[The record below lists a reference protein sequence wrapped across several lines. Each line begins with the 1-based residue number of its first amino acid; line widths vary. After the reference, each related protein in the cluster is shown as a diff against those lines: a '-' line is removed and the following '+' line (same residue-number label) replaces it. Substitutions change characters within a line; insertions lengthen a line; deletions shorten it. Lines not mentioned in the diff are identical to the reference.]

1 MRLLGKEMMGKGFG
15 TAKAKQDKSAAQQPE
30 LTPIDQ
36 IQADLSDCFTEIKDP
51 RVDRTKKHLLK
62 DILVISILAVIA
74 GAEGWEDIEN
84 YGLSKQQWLSEFLE
98 LPHGIPSD
106 DTFRRVFER
115 INPEALCK
123 CLTQW
128 VQQLIPSLEQKIVPI
143 DGKCLRGS
151 YDRERGIKALHL
163 VTAWVAEQNLTLG
176 QIKVEDHSNEITA
189 IPALLELIDI
199 QGAIITIDAMGTQ
212 TEIVRLIREKK
223 ADYVLTLK
231 SNHPTLYFQIKDW
244 FEATIANNFEG
255 VKFSH
260 DRRVE
265 KGHHRT
271 EKRLVW
277 AVPLSE
283 FGGLYKQE
291 QWLGLQSIVMIE
303 RTRHL
308 WNKVTHEV
316 HFYLSSLPADAHV
329 LGNAIRTH
337 WGIENQVHWTL
348 DVTFNEDKSRIRSL
362 SAPRNFALLRRM
374 ALNALNLEKTLK
386 RSLRQKSRRASMNN
400 DYMMSVLHAFCQ

>member
-1 MRLLGKEMMGKGFG
+1 MGKGFAPIKAQPPK
-15 TAKAKQDKSAAQQPE
+15 TAAYSAK
-30 LTPIDQ
+30 LTPISQ
-36 IQADLSDCFTEIKDP
+36 IQTDLSSYFNDIKDP
-51 RVDRTKKHLLK
+51 RVNRTKKHLLK
-62 DILVISILAVIA
+62 DILVIAILAVIG

-84 YGLSKQQWLSEFLE
+84 YGIAKQDWLSEFLE

-106 DTFRRVFER
+106 DTFRRLFER
-115 INPEALCK
+115 INPIAFSE
-123 CLTQW
+123 CLTKW
-128 VQQLIPSLEQKIVPI
+128 VQQLIPLKKGKIVPI

-151 YDRERGIKALHL
+151 YDREQGIKALHL

-212 TEIVRLIREKK
+212 TEIVRLIREQK
-223 ADYVLTLK
+223 ADYVLALK
-231 SNHPTLYFQIKDW
+231 TNHPTLHAQVKNW
-244 FEATIANNFEG
+244 FDKAIASNFEG
-255 VKFSH
+255 ITVSH
-260 DRRVE
+260 DRRIE

-283 FGGLYKQE
+283 FGGLYKQG
-291 QWLGLQSIVMIE
+291 QWSGLQTIVMVE

-316 HFYLSSLPADAHV
+316 QFYLSSLPPDAQN

-348 DVTFNEDKSRIRSL
+348 DVTFNEDHCRVRSGN
-362 SAPRNFALLRRM
+362 SPRNLALLRRM
-374 ALNALNLEKTLK
+374 ALNALNQEKSLK
-386 RSLRQKSRRASMNN
+386 RSLRQKMKRAAMNN
-400 DYMMSVLHAFCQ
+400 DYMITVLQSFCQ

>member
-1 MRLLGKEMMGKGFG
+1 MGKGFG
-15 TAKAKQDKSAAQQPE
+15 TVKAKQDKSAAQAPE

-62 DILVISILAVIA
+62 DILVISILAIIA
-74 GAEGWEDIEN
+74 GAEGWEDMEN
-84 YGLSKQQWLSEFLE
+84 YGLSKQQWLSEFLA
-98 LPHGIPSD
+98 LPNGIPSD

-115 INPEALCK
+115 INPEALCQ
-123 CLTQW
+123 CLTRW
-128 VQQLIPSLEQKIVPI
+128 VQQLIPSLEGKIVPI

-151 YDRERGIKALHL
+151 YDREQGIKALHL

-189 IPALLELIDI
+189 IPALLELIDLK
-199 QGAIITIDAMGTQ
+199 GAIITIDAMGTQ
-212 TEIVRLIREKK
+212 TEIVRLIRAQK
-223 ADYVLTLK
+223 ADYVLALK
-231 SNHPTLYFQIKDW
+231 TNHPTLYQQVKNWFDKAIASKFQGITVST
-244 FEATIANNFEG
+244 E
-255 VKFSH
+255 
-260 DRRVE
+260 RRVE

-271 EKRLVW
+271 EKRLVR

-291 QWLGLQSIVMIE
+291 QWFGLQTIVLVE

-316 HFYLSSLPADAHV
+316 QFYLSSLPADAQN
-329 LGNAIRTH
+329 LGLAIRTH

-348 DVTFNEDKSRIRSL
+348 DVTFSEDHCRIRSCH
-362 SAPRNFALLRRM
+362 APRNFALLRRM
-374 ALNALNLEKTLK
+374 ALNALNLEKTLQ
-386 RSLRQKSRRASMNN
+386 RSLRQKMKRAAMNN
-400 DYMMSVLHAFCQ
+400 DYMMTVLQSFCQ

>member
-1 MRLLGKEMMGKGFG
+1 MGKGFG
-15 TAKAKQDKSAAQQPE
+15 TVKAKQDQSAVQAPE

-36 IQADLSDCFTEIKDP
+36 IQADLSDCFTDIKDP
-51 RVDRTKKHLLK
+51 RVARTKKHLLK
-62 DILVISILAVIA
+62 DILVISILAIIA
-74 GAEGWEDIEN
+74 GAEGWEDMEN
-84 YGLSKQQWLSEFLE
+84 YGISKQQWLSEFLA
-98 LPHGIPSD
+98 LPNGIPSD

-115 INPEALCK
+115 INPEALCQ

-128 VQQLIPSLEQKIVPI
+128 VQQLIPSLEGKIVPI

-151 YDRERGIKALHL
+151 YDREQGVKALHL

-199 QGAIITIDAMGTQ
+199 KGAIITIDAMGTQ
-212 TEIVRLIREKK
+212 TEIVRLIRAQK
-223 ADYVLTLK
+223 ADYILALK
-231 SNHPTLYFQIKDW
+231 TNHPTLFQQVKNW
-244 FEATIANNFEG
+244 FEQALASNFQGITVSTE
-255 VKFSH
+255 S
-260 DRRVE
+260 RVE

-271 EKRLVW
+271 EKRLVR

-283 FGGLYKQE
+283 FGGIYKQE
-291 QWLGLQSIVMIE
+291 QWLGLQTIVMVE

-316 HFYLSSLPADAHV
+316 QFYLSSLPADAQN

-348 DVTFNEDKSRIRSL
+348 DVTFSEDRCRIRSCH
-362 SAPRNFALLRRM
+362 APRNFALLRRM

-386 RSLRQKSRRASMNN
+386 RSLRQKMKRAAMNN
-400 DYMMSVLHAFCQ
+400 DYMMTVLQSFCQ

>member
-1 MRLLGKEMMGKGFG
+1 MIHFAGFLR
-15 TAKAKQDKSAAQQPE
+15 E
-30 LTPIDQ
+30 
-36 IQADLSDCFTEIKDP
+36 
-51 RVDRTKKHLLK
+51 
-62 DILVISILAVIA
+62 SILLLLRTVKSI
-74 GAEGWEDIEN
+74 
-84 YGLSKQQWLSEFLE
+84 
-98 LPHGIPSD
+98 
-106 DTFRRVFER
+106 
-115 INPEALCK
+115 
-123 CLTQW
+123 W
-128 VQQLIPSLEQKIVPI
+128 VGELIPTLEKEIIPI

-151 YDRERGIKALHL
+151 YDRNQGLKALHL
-163 VTAWVAEQNLTLG
+163 VTAWAAKQCLTLG

-199 QGAIITIDAMGTQ
+199 KGAIITIDAMGTQ
-212 TEIVRLIREKK
+212 TEIVRLIRAKK

-231 SNHPTLYFQIKDW
+231 SNHPTLHSQVKDW
-244 FEATIANNFEG
+244 FDVAIANKFEG
-255 VKFSH
+255 IKVSH

-265 KGHHRT
+265 KGHHRR
-271 EKRLVW
+271 EKRLIW
-277 AVPLSE
+277 AVPLAE

-291 QWLGLQSIVMIE
+291 QWAGLQSIVMVE

-348 DVTFNEDKSRIRSL
+348 DVTFNEDKSRIRSCH
-362 SAPRNFALLRRM
+362 APRNFALLRRM

-400 DYMMSVLHAFCQ
+400 KYMMTVLQCFCQ

>member
-1 MRLLGKEMMGKGFG
+1 MSKGFG
-15 TAKAKQDKSAAQQPE
+15 TVKAQQDKSAAQPPE
-30 LTPIDQ
+30 LTPIHQ

-62 DILVISILAVIA
+62 DILVISILAIIA
-74 GAEGWEDIEN
+74 GAEGWEDMEN
-84 YGLSKQQWLSEFLE
+84 YGLSKQQWLSEFLA
-98 LPHGIPSD
+98 LPNGIPSD

-115 INPEALCK
+115 INPEALCQ

-128 VQQLIPSLEQKIVPI
+128 VQQLIPSLEGLIVPI

-189 IPALLELIDI
+189 IPALLELIEI

-212 TEIVRLIREKK
+212 TEIVRLIRAKQ
-223 ADYVLTLK
+223 ADYVLALK
-231 SNHPTLYFQIKDW
+231 TNHPTLYSQVKNWWDT
-244 FEATIANNFEG
+244 AIANNFQGITVSTE
-255 VKFSH
+255 
-260 DRRVE
+260 RRVE

-271 EKRLVW
+271 EKRLVR

-283 FGGLYKQE
+283 LGGLYQQE
-291 QWLGLQSIVMIE
+291 QWLGLQTIVMVQ

-316 HFYLSSLPADAHV
+316 QFYLSSLPADAMK

-348 DVTFNEDKSRIRSL
+348 DVTFNEDHCRIRSCH
-362 SAPRNFALLRRM
+362 SPRNLALLRRM
-374 ALNALNLEKTLK
+374 ALNALNRENSLK
-386 RSLRQKSRRASMNN
+386 RSLRQKMKRAAMNN
-400 DYMMSVLHAFCQ
+400 DYMMTVLQSFCQ

>member
-1 MRLLGKEMMGKGFG
+1 MASGFASAQG
-15 TAKAKQDKSAAQQPE
+15 EQAKQSAKPAQ
-30 LTPIDQ
+30 LTPIAE
-36 IQADLSDCFTEIKDP
+36 IQANLSSYFSEIKDP
-51 RVDRTKKHLLK
+51 RVTRTKKHLLK
-62 DILVISILAVIA
+62 DILVIAILAVIA

-84 YGLSKQQWLSEFLE
+84 YGISKQEWLTEFLD
-98 LPHGIPSD
+98 LPNGIPSD
-106 DTFRRVFER
+106 DTFCRVFER
-115 INPEALCK
+115 LDPLAVENGFTK
-123 CLTQW
+123 W
-128 VQQLIPSLEQKIVPI
+128 VQQLVPSLEQKIVPI

-151 YDRERGIKALHL
+151 YDREQGIKALHL

-212 TEIVRLIREKK
+212 TEIVRLIRAKK
-223 ADYVLTLK
+223 ADYVLALK
-231 SNHPTLYFQIKDW
+231 TNHPTLYQEVKKW
-244 FEATIANNFEG
+244 FESSLANNFEG
-255 VKFSH
+255 INVSH

-283 FGGLYKQE
+283 FGGLYKQG
-291 QWLGLQSIVMIE
+291 QWSGLQTIVMVE

-316 HFYLSSLPADAHV
+316 QFYLSSLPADAQN

-348 DVTFNEDKSRIRSL
+348 DVTFNEDHCRIRSCY
-362 SAPRNFALLRRM
+362 SPRNFALLRRM
-374 ALNALNLEKTLK
+374 ALNALNQEITLK
-386 RSLRQKSRRASMNN
+386 RSLRQKMKRAAMNN
-400 DYMMSVLHAFCQ
+400 DYMMTVLQSFCQ